1 MQDSRRFLLSH
12 LVQFCCRKNV
22 TATDGQCAKKFGNV
36 VVSLSISEMAK
47 SANAPCI
54 HALPAS
60 SFPEIA
66 GDLPHPAGLRHL
78 EGASSVT
85 IPAAD
90 AVGGVFRELL
100 IVIRRHAVP
109 DFGQIVIFVD
119 KPDIQTRRAGP
130 AVVAVYAGSKSVLW
144 RKGADCGIIPFLLR
158 CGQNAQCVLH
168 ILEAADAG
176 QNGQY
181 ARLIQRILDALA
193 GG

>member
-1 MQDSRRFLLSH
+1 M
-12 LVQFCCRKNV
+12 
-22 TATDGQCAKKFGNV
+22 
-36 VVSLSISEMAK
+36 VSPSISEMAK
-47 SANAPCI
+47 SANALHPRLACI
-54 HALPAS
+54 FISRNSRRSPAS
-60 SFPEIA
+60 GRTAPL
-66 GDLPHPAGLRHL
+66 GR
-78 EGASSVT
+78 ASSVAM
-85 IPAAD
+85 PAAD

-181 ARLIQRILDALA
+181 ARLIQRILDALGRRLKRA
-193 GG
+193 QRERFGIQQLPPE